1 MENDSQNISSYD
13 KYLSKFEKAAE
24 PQAITVESIEN
35 NPVVD
40 ASSPN
45 QESIEA
51 HPESDS
57 QKSLEAESGIVPPEG
72 IDFMSEESPAPPVS
86 KHEKLRHEK
95 QDGTL
100 KGSKSVSK
108 FDVLMM
114 AGEMSGI
121 SDIVKAWIE
130 LLVEIRDHSKERIP
144 KGIRVSIHRLNEV
157 NDVFLS
163 SKTVLETLPRMD
175 FRKALQ
181 TLEANKFSSICK
193 MTSRNFKSQNE
204 KMIKMCSEL
213 KETVD
218 SADPDARTKS
228 REMKQMVLNIHS
240 DAEQLAHTLVNTLYG
255 YPDENNELAVFS
267 VIAEKGEDATHIDR
281 AVRMIG
287 EKVICVADA
296 PAMIKAMKEKD
307 NQAMTDILERMI
319 ANG

>member
-57 QKSLEAESGIVPPEG
+57 QKSLETESGIVPPDG

-86 KHEKLRHEK
+86 KHEKFRHEK
-95 QDGTL
+95 QNGTL
-100 KGSKSVSK
+100 KESKSVSK

-121 SDIVKAWIE
+121 SDIVKSWIE

-218 SADPDARTKS
+218 SAVPDARTKS

-267 VIAEKGEDATHIDR
+267 VIAKKGEDATHIDR

-287 EKVICVADA
+287 EKVVHVADA

-319 ANG
+319 AN

>member
-1 MENDSQNISSYD
+1 MENDNQNFSSYD
-13 KYLSKFEKAAE
+13 KYLSKFEEAAE
-24 PQAITVESIEN
+24 PQAVQAESLEK
-35 NPVVD
+35 NPDVVD
-40 ASSPN
+40 PSP
-45 QESIEA
+45 I
-51 HPESDS
+51 
-57 QKSLEAESGIVPPEG
+57 QKSLEASPKTDSQESLETESGIVPPDG

-86 KHEKLRHEK
+86 RHEKLRNEK
-95 QDGTL
+95 QEGTS

-114 AGEMSGI
+114 AGEMGGI
-121 SDIVKAWIE
+121 SNIVKAWIE

-144 KGIRVSIHRLNEV
+144 KGIRVSIHRLYEV
-157 NDVFLS
+157 NDVFLA

-175 FRKALQ
+175 FQKALQ

-193 MTSRNFKSQNE
+193 MTSRNIKSQNE
-204 KMIKMCSEL
+204 KMVKMCSEL

-218 SADPDARTKS
+218 SADPDARTKA
-228 REMKQMVLNIHS
+228 REMKQMVLSIHS
-240 DAEQLAHTLVNTLYG
+240 DVEQLAHTLVNTLYG

-267 VIAEKGEDATHIDR
+267 IIAEKGEDATHIDR

-287 EKVICVADA
+287 EKVVRVADA

-319 ANG
+319 AN

>member
-1 MENDSQNISSYD
+1 MENDNQKFSSYD

-24 PQAITVESIEN
+24 PQAVQAESFEK
-35 NPVVD
+35 NPDVVD
-40 ASSPN
+40 PSP
-45 QESIEA
+45 I
-51 HPESDS
+51 
-57 QKSLEAESGIVPPEG
+57 QKSLEASPKTDSQESLETESGIVPPDG

-86 KHEKLRHEK
+86 KHEKHRNEK
-95 QDGTL
+95 QEGTS

-114 AGEMSGI
+114 AGEMGGI
-121 SDIVKAWIE
+121 SNIVKAWIE
-130 LLVEIRDHSKERIP
+130 LLIEIRDHSKERIP

-204 KMIKMCSEL
+204 KMVKMCSEL

-287 EKVICVADA
+287 EKVVHVADA
-296 PAMIKAMKEKD
+296 PAMIKALKEKD
-307 NQAMTDILERMI
+307 HQAMTDILERMI
-319 ANG
+319 VN